1 MKTIQIVTDKF
12 TVENGSDSLNTL
24 GAIITI
30 NLEDIIT
37 ALATVIVK
45 ENDDFEASG
54 VKFGHFTLDK
64 LNQEIERQS

>member
-1 MKTIQIVTDKF
+1 MKTIQIVTNKF

-37 ALATVIVK
+37 ALASVIVK
-45 ENDDFEASG
+45 ENNSIESS
-54 VKFGHFTLDK
+54 VKVEDLTLDK